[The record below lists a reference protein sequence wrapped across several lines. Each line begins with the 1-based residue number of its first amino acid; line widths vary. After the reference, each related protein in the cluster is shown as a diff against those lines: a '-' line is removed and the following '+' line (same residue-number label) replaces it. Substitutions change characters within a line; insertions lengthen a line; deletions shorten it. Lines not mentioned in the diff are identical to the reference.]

1 MKFLGNIDELKDI
14 VVKRYVDQMA
24 GKQLMYPIYLPADSN
39 SSITNDQKAINKE
52 AFDAYAEYIARDY
65 AEPGICIYMADM
77 PKNILVLPFESL
89 DGNGKLESLDVFAN
103 TSIFGGYSGYESV
116 YNLFFGGT
124 IMPDGSVANVDES
137 NLMFELPTV
146 NSFKTINNQ
155 SLIGTG
161 NIAIPSGIQ
170 TEEDPVF
177 KASPAAKITDSNIT
191 NWNKA
196 EANVQSDWNAT
207 SGDAY
212 IKNKPTIPAAVT
224 EATVSGWG
232 FTKNTGTYSKPS
244 TGIPKTD
251 LASSVQASLDKA
263 DTALQSE
270 QYKGTVTGIKMNGTT
285 KSPSSGIVDLGTVP
299 TTIDSVLSSSSTNPV
314 QNKAITN
321 AVNALDSRV
330 NAIEEFF
337 EQGAKLTLAIKS
349 NQGVDS
355 IIAAVKA
362 TVQYGDTSIQA
373 GSGVIGLPS
382 FSAVKIVFPHVDGY
396 KTPEPIEFETTG
408 LPISFSATYE
418 TELVKVNLSAWDGSS
433 VVGQVVTIDGTPY
446 TWNGITIE
454 HKIAIGSSYSITTN
468 GKEGYLNPKENF
480 IASQVTRDITLV
492 YGELLGSWIKI
503 DQTITDPATM
513 ITGDINGEHIRLIR
527 SNSHRYLGKY
537 TAEGVMT
544 ISQLD
549 DGNSNYYKDGS
560 AAILTGA
567 EGDVF
572 MRLPKFYYYAYLVRE
587 DVWNIGFYYGNSAPS
602 SDWKVWDGNDLIGV
616 YKTQRA
622 SSMLYSISGTNY
634 NGSVSITDY
643 KTNARNRGQGYT
655 LVKWKHHN
663 IMAFLFYAMYGN
675 MNCQAIIGAGATD
688 SHTTG
693 QTDALGMEDTLND
706 GGNSPI
712 NFWGLEDWWG
722 YKSEYIDNVVFN
734 PVTGNGVWKITE
746 DDGEER
752 DVQGVKVD
760 GYMSKAIIGE
770 NLDLIPSSTAVA
782 SETTGYCDKVMTN
795 NGGVNR
801 YVRRSNIT
809 NALAGVAYFTVFD
822 VTSRGSSFVS
832 RLCFRGTII
841 INNDSTAFK
850 ALTAIN

>member
-1 MKFLGNIDELKDI
+1 MKYLGKIDEGKDLI
-14 VVKRYVDQMA
+14 TQE
-24 GKQLMYPIYLPADSN
+24 QL
-39 SSITNDQKAINKE
+39 
-52 AFDAYAEYIARDY
+52 
-65 AEPGICIYMADM
+65 
-77 PKNILVLPFESL
+77 
-89 DGNGKLESLDVFAN
+89 
-103 TSIFGGYSGYESV
+103 
-116 YNLFFGGT
+116 
-124 IMPDGSVANVDES
+124 
-137 NLMFELPTV
+137 
-146 NSFKTINNQ
+146 
-155 SLIGTG
+155 
-161 NIAIPSGIQ
+161 
-170 TEEDPVF
+170 
-177 KASPAAKITDSNIT
+177 
-191 NWNKA
+191 
-196 EANVQSDWNAT
+196 
-207 SGDAY
+207 
-212 IKNKPTIPAAVT
+212 
-224 EATVSGWG
+224 
-232 FTKNTGTYSKPS
+232 
-244 TGIPKTD
+244 
-251 LASSVQASLDKA
+251 
-263 DTALQSE
+263 
-270 QYKGTVTGIKMNGTT
+270 
-285 KSPSSGIVDLGTVP
+285 

-314 QNKAITN
+314 QNKVITN

-513 ITGDINGEHIRLIR
+513 ITGDVNGEHIRLIR

-602 SDWKVWDGNDLIGV
+602 SDWKEWDGNDLIGV
-616 YKTQRA
+616 YKTQRV
-622 SSMLYSISGTNY
+622 SYKLYSISGTNY

-675 MNCQAIIGAGATD
+675 MNCQAIIGAGETD

-722 YKSEYIDNVVFN
+722 YKAEYIDNVVFN
-734 PVTGNGVWKITE
+734 PVKGNGVWRITE

-782 SETTGYCDKVMTN
+782 SETTGYCDKVITN

-809 NALAGVAYFTVFD
+809 NALAGVAYVTVFD
-822 VTSRGSSFVS
+822 VTNRGSSFVS